1 MEKRKPP
8 DTDRDLPDLSENTAG
23 KRPAEPVETDSN
35 DEPEADAN
43 GDSDDEREDENEA
56 VPNKP

>member
-1 MEKRKPP
+1 VDKRKRET
-8 DTDRDLPDLSENTAG
+8 TDCDLPDLTENAPG
-23 KRPAEPVETDSN
+23 KHPAEPVDTDSN

-56 VPNKP
+56 VPETP